1 MLLTNSKSNRSAII
15 LEQLSAA
22 NNSCVFK
29 SIVSR
34 VLPLQ
39 IHLQENHWLETS
51 NTFLKLILEVIFKDF
66 QGGSFLKQTN
76 KQKNKQIQKK
86 IIKIKEKQKKQT
98 FYCMLPNETFSL
110 PTLNICKKEVNLKNK
125 T

>member
-1 MLLTNSKSNRSAII
+1 ML

-29 SIVSR
+29 SILSR

>member
-1 MLLTNSKSNRSAII
+1 MLLTNSKSFRSATI

-29 SIVSR
+29 SILSR

-76 KQKNKQIQKK
+76 KQINKQIQKK
-86 IIKIKEKQKKQT
+86 
-98 FYCMLPNETFSL
+98 N
-110 PTLNICKKEVNLKNK
+110 NKNK
-125 T
+125 GEAEKTDILLYAS